1 MIDRSVL
8 KANARMRMVESEPR
22 YWKVMLVWFLAA
34 VLAPSLIQ
42 NISYNPVDRFYTL
55 VASGIDPYIAV
66 GVFGGG
72 AAMVGLFL
80 GIVLTLYRFVMSFGA
95 TNYAL
100 KLYRGEMC
108 GQGSLFEGFSLV
120 GRVVGA
126 QLLVALFIFLWA
138 LLLAVPLAIAV
149 VLFSMVFQ
157 SGFGVFL
164 AVAVYIGY
172 FIAIIAISLKY
183 SLTTLALAD
192 QPELGALGA
201 IQRSKDLMRGYKG
214 TYFVLCLSFLGWVLL
229 CGLPEMIL
237 MGFQQWGILSGG
249 MAWMLNLPNL
259 VRALLLAL
267 AGLPVYLWLNPY
279 MELTLAGFY
288 DTLCPKEPPQHEPLN
303 DYPAF

>member
-8 KANARMRMVESEPR
+8 KANARMRMAESEPR

-34 VLAPSLIQ
+34 VLAPTLLQ
-42 NISYNPVDRFYTL
+42 NVSVNPVDRFYTL
-55 VASGIDPYIAV
+55 VASGIDPYIAA
-66 GVFGGG
+66 GVFAGG

-80 GIVLTLYRFVMSFGA
+80 GIVLALYQFVMSFGA

-100 KLYRGEMC
+100 KLYRGEEC
-108 GQGSLFEGFSLV
+108 GQGSLFEGFSMV
-120 GRVVGA
+120 GRAVGA

-138 LLLAVPLAIAV
+138 LLLAVPLAIVV

-157 SGFGVFL
+157 GGFGVFL
-164 AVAVYIGY
+164 AVAAYIGY
-172 FIAIIAISLKY
+172 IVAVIAIALKY

-214 TYFVLCLSFLGWVLL
+214 AYFVLCLSFLGWILL
-229 CGLPEMIL
+229 CGLIEIVL
-237 MGFQQWGILSGG
+237 LGLQQWGFLNGG
-249 MAWMLNLPNL
+249 MAWLLNLPTI
-259 VRALLLAL
+259 VRALLVTL